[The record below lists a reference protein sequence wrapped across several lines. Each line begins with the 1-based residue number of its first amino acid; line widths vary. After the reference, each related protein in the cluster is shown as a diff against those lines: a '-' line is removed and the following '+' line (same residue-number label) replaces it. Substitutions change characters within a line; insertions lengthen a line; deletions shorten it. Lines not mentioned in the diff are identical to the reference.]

1 MPINKANN
9 SGGGDSGE
17 CCRSTSL
24 PMETVAGNDEAPIQ
38 QSATAA
44 GRPSWTVGTK
54 VIHRAFDDIAL
65 EELYQNYCQR
75 SRESDLDCFFLTGC
89 LVAVHSAVSFSLKQQ
104 DQALQSRVLIG
115 AGVSSVVAVAQASL
129 GFYIRGR
136 KKKKNSAATATAGR
150 QADQQAAAAA
160 AAAAVVTS
168 TGRLTYA
175 SWLLANMLILGLLA
189 FVPSSDQG
197 SRALTWLLL
206 INFLTCV
213 TLPLRLRVC
222 LFLTSITSLLFLA
235 VSAFTS
241 WDEAG
246 IHRPT
251 LHQQLM
257 GETILLVGSISLGLV
272 AYLVA
277 DIRLRRAF
285 LDTRQSFEM
294 RLTIESQ
301 AREQEQL
308 LLSVLPE
315 HVAVK
320 MRQDLGTAHDGQFK
334 KIYMS
339 RHENVSILFADIVGF
354 TAISSTYPA
363 SELVHILNELFAR
376 FDRLSQRYHQ
386 MRIKILGDCYYC
398 ICGAPVERPDHAVL
412 CVYMGLAM
420 IDAIKC
426 VRESTSSPVD
436 MRVGIHTGAVL
447 AGVLGQRQWQFDVY
461 SQDVE
466 LANKMESS
474 GQPGRVHVSSRT
486 LSFLGDEFEVEAA
499 HGEKREQVLRTAGIE
514 TYFILRARNEM
525 NLPAEEES
533 SKVINDHS
541 EATTMAVS
549 KVLST
554 NNYIPEMIGDAV
566 AVNTVC
572 QTSDPSGNWCS
583 CFQRCSK
590 VDKTSLVVVG
600 ESAGENRSLLRPNH
614 LNEQQHFGPV
624 GIAVRR
630 SSTSSGAI
638 PTNLL
643 TQTFVDPEREA
654 KYRLHRDAT
663 AVYNLL
669 ALPLALTWLAFFA
682 LATSPWSPVFIL
694 FFPLI
699 ASLLLL
705 VVVGVADTWEN
716 CDSVGQVKKIS
727 ALVNGKLGLRC
738 CLVILGI
745 LLLVGAHLSGQGF
758 NRTFPCP
765 TEASLVLISV
775 AMVPHLASYFKGTFL
790 LLLSAVYICLPWLHY
805 QPTLDAP
812 CWFHRDGLHIQEL
825 ILASCVLLVTSLV
838 LFSLTR
844 QLESTSRSLYTNWA
858 GIEEQRERAA
868 DLGRRNQALL
878 FNILP
883 AHVAQHFLRKDIHQ
897 RDEQLYSQSYTS
909 VGVLFA
915 SIPNFSEFYSEETV
929 NNQGLECLR
938 FLNEVISDFDA
949 LLDQSQFSEMTKI
962 KTIGS
967 TYMAASGLNIT
978 LQPKE
983 DEDILTRWKHLA
995 LLVEFALSMQ
1005 RTLQNINDQ
1014 SFNHFV
1020 LRMGINH
1027 GPTTAGVIGA
1037 TKPHY
1042 DIWGNAVNVASRME
1056 STGKAGCIQVTEET
1070 SAILRH
1076 FGYQFEQR
1084 GLVFVKG
1091 KGQLLTYYLIESDA
1105 SVT

>member
-1 MPINKANN
+1 MSSSINMPINKA
-9 SGGGDSGE
+9 SSGE
-17 CCRSTSL
+17 CRSTSL
-24 PMETVAGNDEAPIQ
+24 ALETVADGNDETTGQ
-38 QSATAA
+38 AT
-44 GRPSWTVGTK
+44 GRASWTIGTK
-54 VIHRAFDDIAL
+54 VIHRAFDDVAL
-65 EELYQNYCQR
+65 EELYQKYCQR

-89 LVAVHSAVSFSLKQQ
+89 LVAVHSAISFSLKQPEQ
-104 DQALQSRVLIG
+104 ELQSRVLVG

-136 KKKKNSAATATAGR
+136 KKKNSAVDQGVDGGGHQQATA
-150 QADQQAAAAA
+150 AAI
-160 AAAAVVTS
+160 VTS

-175 SWLLANMLILGLLA
+175 AWLLANVLILGLLA
-189 FVPSSDQG
+189 VVPSSDQG
-197 SRALTWLLL
+197 TRALTWLLL

-222 LFLTSITSLLFLA
+222 LFLTSIVSLLFLA

-241 WDEAG
+241 WDQAG
-246 IHRPT
+246 HHRPT

-514 TYFILRARNEM
+514 TYFILRARNQTSH
-525 NLPAEEES
+525 PAEDET
-533 SKVINDHS
+533 KKMVIDHT
-541 EATTMAVS
+541 EAASVAIT
-549 KVLST
+549 KVLPSSFDQ
-554 NNYIPEMIGDAV
+554 EAAAV
-566 AVNTVC
+566 VVNTVC
-572 QTSDPSGNWCS
+572 QTSDPADGWCG

-590 VDKTSLVVVG
+590 VDKTSLLVVG
-600 ESAGENRSLLRPNH
+600 EVAGENRSLLRPSR
-614 LNEQQHFGPV
+614 LNEQQHFGSV
-624 GIAVRR
+624 GMARGP
-630 SSTSSGAI
+630 STSSTN
-638 PTNLL
+638 PTNLM
-643 TQTFVDPEREA
+643 TQTFVDSEREG
-654 KYRLHRDAT
+654 KYRLHRDPT

-682 LATSPWSPVFIL
+682 LATSPWNPVYIL
-694 FFPLI
+694 FFPVI
-699 ASLLLL
+699 AGLLLL
-705 VVVGVADTWEN
+705 VLVGVADTWEN
-716 CDSVGQVKKIS
+716 CDSVGQVKKLS

-738 CLVILGI
+738 WLVVLGI

-758 NRTFPCP
+758 SRTFPCP
-765 TEASLVLISV
+765 SEASLVLISV

-790 LLLSAVYICLPWLHY
+790 LLLSATYICLPWLHY
-805 QPTLDAP
+805 QPTLDVP
-812 CWFHRDGLHIQEL
+812 CWFHRDGLHTQEL

-838 LFSLTR
+838 LFSLAR

-978 LQPKE
+978 QQPKE
-983 DEDILTRWKHLA
+983 DEDILIRWKHLA

-1070 SAILRH
+1070 STILRH